1 MEFGHKTILRQLAE
15 IDEQLAADTR
25 EALKLKTGKQIS
37 AHLTAT
43 LEQFHEALV
52 SGQQRRISSSVRA
65 VRTAVQHTRKGEKE
79 NMKKMIQKAKQSG
92 QSLVEYGLVLALIAI
107 VAILVVKAVGT
118 KTASTFDNIQST
130 MTSQGVAS
138 TTPQSA
144 SS

>member
-1 MEFGHKTILRQLAE
+1 M
-15 IDEQLAADTR
+15 
-25 EALKLKTGKQIS
+25 
-37 AHLTAT
+37 
-43 LEQFHEALV
+43 
-52 SGQQRRISSSVRA
+52 RIQMR
-65 VRTAVQHTRKGEKE
+65 
-79 NMKKMIQKAKQSG
+79 KAKKCG

-130 MTSQGVAS
+130 MTSQGVAT